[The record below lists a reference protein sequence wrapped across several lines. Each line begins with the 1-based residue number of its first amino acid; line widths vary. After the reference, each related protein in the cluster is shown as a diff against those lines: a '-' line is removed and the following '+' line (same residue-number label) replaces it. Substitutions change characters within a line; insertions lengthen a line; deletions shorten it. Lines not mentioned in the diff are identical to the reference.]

1 MNMLIVDDEPEYRL
15 LLKILFEQ
23 HGHSAFLAQDGKEAL
38 AVLAGTK
45 IDFIISD
52 IYMPTMNG
60 IKFHRAVREIPEY
73 WTMPFLFVSAFDDEL
88 TLDAVQNPKIE
99 GFLKKGRPVNE
110 LMEWVEYLT
119 APEDRRLTMHPYR
132 QRTEKGPSKAKQGT
146 AGPSAL

>member
-1 MNMLIVDDEPEYRL
+1 MNVLIVDDEPEYGL

-23 HGHSAFLAQDGKEAL
+23 HGHTAFLAQDGKEAL
-38 AVLAGTK
+38 AALARTK

-73 WTMPFLFVSAFDDEL
+73 QSTPFLFVSAFDDEL

-110 LMEWVEYLT
+110 LLEWIEYLI
-119 APEDRRLTMHPYR
+119 APEDRRLAMHPYR
-132 QRTEKGPSKAKQGT
+132 QRMEKGRPKPKQAN
-146 AGPSAL
+146 AGPSGL